1 MNFLP
6 FGSQFKTQM
15 DYIVFINFPDN
26 IHISLT
32 HTLDPEQRGQC
43 MNRKPQKLFNYINPE
58 TTLYK
63 SVLLF
68 VQPPFPHQL

>member
-1 MNFLP
+1 
-6 FGSQFKTQM
+6 M
-15 DYIVFINFPDN
+15 DYIVFINFPVN

-32 HTLDPEQRGQC
+32 YTLDPEQRGQC
-43 MNRKPQKLFNYINPE
+43 MNRNPHKLFNYINPE

-68 VQPPFPHQL
+68 LQLPSPRLL